1 MSHSTSRSTLNT
13 PWQDAQGGWVCPRCG
28 RADFSHRMGVLGHMR
43 TCKVE
48 AMWEQPVALGN
59 ANQAPRF
66 ASYRPAQQQE
76 APPAWFASEMMRLH
90 SRFDAAEGRVQ
101 ALEKFTGNH
110 NHHLRLQLAGAAGVG
125 PVAAREWIP
134 GVPNVLTFIGGLGVT
149 ALILGWFSR
158 SDESVRQVKRL
169 GDVAGSA
176 TKVVSGVKTF
186 RAFLT

>member
-48 AMWEQPVALGN
+48 TMWEQPVALGP
-59 ANQAPRF
+59 ATQAPRF
-66 ASYRPAQQQE
+66 ASYQRPPQHE
-76 APPAWFASEMMRLH
+76 APPAWFAAEMMRLH

-101 ALEKFTGNH
+101 ALEKYTGNH
-110 NHHLRLQLAGAAGVG
+110 NNHLRLQLAGAAGVG

-134 GVPNVLTFIGGLGVT
+134 GIHNGLVILGGLVAAAAAFGF
-149 ALILGWFSR
+149 FSS
-158 SDESVRQVKRL
+158 SDERVARVKRV
-169 GDVAGSA
+169 GEIAGSA
-176 TKVVSGVKTF
+176 SKVISTTKTLRG
-186 RAFLT
+186 FLT

>member
-1 MSHSTSRSTLNT
+1 
-13 PWQDAQGGWVCPRCG
+13 
-28 RADFSHRMGVLGHMR
+28 MR

-66 ASYRPAQQQE
+66 SAYRPAQQHE
-76 APPAWFASEMMRLH
+76 APPAWFAAEMMRLH

-101 ALEKFTGNH
+101 ALEKYTGNH

-134 GVPNVLTFIGGLGVT
+134 GIPNVVT
-149 ALILGWFSR
+149 ALGGLVAAAAVFGFFSR

-176 TKVVSGVKTF
+176 TKVVSGVKTL
-186 RAFLT
+186 RGFLT

>member
-1 MSHSTSRSTLNT
+1 VAPSTNRSTLNT
-13 PWQDAQGGWVCPRCG
+13 PWQDAQGAWVCPRCG
-28 RADFSHRMGVLGHMR
+28 RADFAHRMGVLGHMR

-66 ASYRPAQQQE
+66 SAYRPAQQHE
-76 APPAWFASEMMRLH
+76 APPAWFAAEMMRLH

-101 ALEKFTGNH
+101 ALEKYTGNH

-134 GVPNVLTFIGGLGVT
+134 GIPNVVT
-149 ALILGWFSR
+149 ALGGLVAAAAVFGFFSR

-176 TKVVSGVKTF
+176 TKVVSGVKTL
-186 RAFLT
+186 RGFLT

>member
-1 MSHSTSRSTLNT
+1 
-13 PWQDAQGGWVCPRCG
+13 
-28 RADFSHRMGVLGHMR
+28 
-43 TCKVE
+43 
-48 AMWEQPVALGN
+48 MWEQPVALGP
-59 ANQAPRF
+59 ATQAPRF
-66 ASYRPAQQQE
+66 ASYQRPPQHE
-76 APPAWFASEMMRLH
+76 APPAWFAAEMMRLH

-101 ALEKFTGNH
+101 ALEKYAGNH
-110 NHHLRLQLAGAAGVG
+110 NNHLRLQLAGAAGVG

-149 ALILGWFSR
+149 AFILGWFSR